1 MDWGDP
7 AQLLTAV
14 ALGVAVT
21 VFVGVV
27 THLVLAAADRLA
39 QRTVSQRDDELLS
52 KVGQPLRW
60 LAPVVGVYIG
70 AERLGIGAVTG
81 GTWLIGNLIVTYV
94 AVAAFEI
101 LVIESWLTT
110 RQGIRVPPPVRQLAI
125 AVIYGAVLL
134 GLAGDVLGIDIT
146 PLLATGSVTTVVIGL
161 ALQGPLS
168 NLFAGIVL
176 HMDRHPELGQWV
188 LVDGREGE
196 VVEIGWRTTRIRTFT
211 QDILVVPNAVLLNA
225 QVVNFS
231 QASAQNGRTIPV
243 PVPLDLPPHVFD
255 QLVRQALSGI
265 PHVVEVDSPRTKTW
279 LVAVDDHCL
288 RYNVRFWVDH
298 FRFHDDAESEFLKRL
313 WYRFNEEGLAFPAN
327 FQAVR
332 MVESPPAAMA
342 GLDPKRP
349 AAGFPP
355 RTPG

>member
-1 MDWGDP
+1 MNPGV
-7 AQLLTAV
+7 TAWQAGV
-14 ALGVAVT
+14 AIALGLGVAV
-21 VFVGVV
+21 FGAGVI
-27 THLVLAAADRLA
+27 HLVLAAADRIA
-39 QRTVSQRDDELLS
+39 ARTTTRRDDELLS
-52 KVGQPLRW
+52 KIAQPVRW
-60 LAPVVGVYIG
+60 LAPLVGAWVA
-70 AERLGIGAVTG
+70 AERLGLSWVANGA
-81 GTWLIGNLIVTYV
+81 WLVGNLIVTWA
-94 AVAAFEI
+94 AVAAFEM
-101 LVIESWLTT
+101 LVVESWLAN
-110 RQGIRVPPPVRQLAI
+110 RQGVRVPPPVRQLVI

-176 HMDRHPELGQWV
+176 HMERHPELGQWV

-231 QASAQNGRTIPV
+231 PNSGQNGRTIPV
-243 PVPLDLPPHVFD
+243 PCPLDVPPHVFD
-255 QLVRQALSGI
+255 ALVREALTGI
-265 PHVVEVDSPRTKTW
+265 PHVVEVDTPRTKTW

-313 WYRFNEEGLAFPAN
+313 WYRFSEAGLVFPAA

-332 MVESPPAAMA
+332 MVDAPPPAMA
-342 GLDPKRP
+342 GLDPRRGSP
-349 AAGFPP
+349 FPP
-355 RTPG
+355 RPAG